1 MAEWPYPKAAAW
13 LAEACADE
21 RLLWMGAAKLRHVAS
36 FFVILG
42 GISLI
47 ILLAAAL
54 LDMPWAAAGLFIAGG
69 LLLLVSLAATWAVM
83 GTCYAI
89 TDHHVWVLA
98 KSGRGMVMDCPLE
111 NLRKI
116 RIHNLN
122 SAGTGDLEL
131 CFNQPGS
138 NGKMHKRSLMFTAVP
153 RVVDMERIVLS
164 HLADA
169 QENKRNA

>member
-1 MAEWPYPKAAAW
+1 MAEWPYPKAAKR
-13 LAEACADE
+13 LAETCPDE

-54 LDMPWAAAGLFIAGG
+54 LDMPMAATGLFIAGG
-69 LLLLVSLAATWAVM
+69 LMLLISLAAVWAVA
-83 GTCYAI
+83 GTCYAL
-89 TDHHVWVLA
+89 TDHHAWALA

-111 NLRKI
+111 NVRKI
-116 RIHNLN
+116 RIHNLD

-131 CFNQPGS
+131 CFHQPDAA
-138 NGKMHKRSLMFTAVP
+138 GKTHKRSLVFTAVP
-153 RVVDMERIVLS
+153 RVAGVERIVLS
-164 HLADA
+164 HLAGA